1 MALFKSG
8 NPVLRKNVFAEF
20 PEVLGDKGV
29 MTIQGTVNKTGF
41 LLFTLIIPAIFI
53 WNLYNQT
60 MEVDTI
66 APYFFIGI
74 AGGLVTGIIIS
85 FNKKLSPYL
94 AIIYAVL
101 EGLAIGGI
109 SAILEYKYP
118 RIVIE
123 SLILTFS
130 IFLCLLVIYK
140 LEIIRAT
147 ENFKLIVAS
156 ATSGV
161 VVYYLI
167 CFGLSFFGIR
177 APLINENSVS
187 GIILSLLVIVIASMN
202 LVVDFDF
209 IEQGA
214 AKRVPK
220 YMEWYGAFGLIVT
233 LIWLYLEII
242 RLLAKTRRK

>member
-8 NPVLRKNVFAEF
+8 NPVLKKNVFDGYPQVSEDA
-20 PEVLGDKGV
+20 DV

-41 LLFTLIIPAIFI
+41 LLFTLIIPALYT
-53 WNLYNQT
+53 WNLFNQT
-60 MEVDTI
+60 MEFDTI
-66 APYFFIGI
+66 APYFFIGVV
-74 AGGLVTGIIIS
+74 GGLVTGLIIS
-85 FNKKLSPYL
+85 FNKQLSPYL
-94 AIIYAVL
+94 AMIYAAF

-109 SAILEYKYP
+109 SALLEFKYP
-118 RIVIE
+118 GIVIE

-140 LEIIRAT
+140 LEIIKAT

-161 VVYYLI
+161 AIYYLI

-177 APLINENSVS
+177 APLINDNSMS
-187 GIILSLLVIVIASMN
+187 GIVFSLIVIVIAAMS

-220 YMEWYGAFGLIVT
+220 YMEWYGAFGLMVT

-242 RLLAKTRRK
+242 RLLAKSRRK